1 MEIKRQKPMV
11 EAYHYDQRI
20 PDQEY
25 ETKLNVGF
33 APLESNDPNY
43 PKENSILGARLEFVL
58 AFKQYVLS
66 GQISQIN
73 HIVNR
78 KITKQ
83 EDLSKEE
90 IDEIVAPLFDLVERI
105 SYEVTEVATD
115 EPGLKLNFQA
125 DATLA
130 EAEE

>member
-1 MEIKRQKPMV
+1 MEIKRQKPVV

-43 PKENSILGARLEFVL
+43 PKENSILGTRLEFL
-58 AFKQYVLS
+58 LSFKEYVLS
-66 GQISQIN
+66 GRISQIN

-78 KITKQ
+78 KITNQ
-83 EDLSKEE
+83 EDLTKEE
-90 IDEIVAPLFDLVERI
+90 IDEIVAPLFDIVERI
-105 SYEVTEVATD
+105 SYEVTEIATD
-115 EPGLKLNFQA
+115 EPGLKLNFHA
-125 DATLA
+125 DASLA
-130 EAEE
+130 EE